1 MEDHNQRFR
10 IINKLEKDIK
20 DYLGKDFFGNE
31 GDREKFD
38 RQHEEHINSR
48 QSLVSKIKRLYEN
61 THERTI
67 GEIAEE
73 LKYIIPII
81 AIHSDITTVYSFDED
96 IKYLLNHNEISNK
109 LKSVGFLEKRLN
121 IHYKSI
127 NKLLKHANNA
137 DKEIKNI
144 RKKKN
149 K

>member
-1 MEDHNQRFR
+1 MENHHQRFR
-10 IINKLEKDIK
+10 IISKLEKDIK
-20 DYLGKDFFGNE
+20 DHLGKDFFSNE
-31 GDREKFD
+31 SEREKFD
-38 RQHEEHINSR
+38 KQHEEHINSQ

-61 THERTI
+61 PYERTI
-67 GEIAEE
+67 RKIAEE

-81 AIHSDITTVYSFDED
+81 AIHSNMTNVYSFDED

-121 IHYKSI
+121 VHYKSI
-127 NKLLKHANNA
+127 NKLLKHASNA